1 MRFKKKIIL
10 LALLI
15 LTITG
20 CTNLNSLDLDTLVD
34 TLLEKDSNLTNTV
47 FDGYKYYVPKGL
59 RLIEKNE
66 YNASFKDEYN
76 NTYYL
81 YIDVISYYNKE
92 NVDYKDEQK
101 NDEGNGNDEIDSS
114 EDKTI
119 LETEQEDKP
128 IQDETERR
136 KQELKESIIA
146 KQQELRELK
155 KELSRVDDELEL

>member
-92 NVDYKDEQK
+92 NVEYKVNNK
-101 NDEGNGNDEIDSS
+101 AYFS
-114 EDKTI
+114 
-119 LETEQEDKP
+119 
-128 IQDETERR
+128 
-136 KQELKESIIA
+136 
-146 KQQELRELK
+146 K
-155 KELSRVDDELEL
+155 KLNYDNKKDI

>member
-1 MRFKKKIIL
+1 MTKEDIFNPEGIVP
-10 LALLI
+10 AVV
-15 LTITG
+15 LT
-20 CTNLNSLDLDTLVD
+20 
-34 TLLEKDSNLTNTV
+34 
-47 FDGYKYYVPKGL
+47 
-59 RLIEKNE
+59 
-66 YNASFKDEYN
+66 
-76 NTYYL
+76 
-81 YIDVISYYNKE
+81 KE

-119 LETEQEDKP
+119 LGTEQEDKP

>member
-1 MRFKKKIIL
+1 MP
-10 LALLI
+10 AVV
-15 LTITG
+15 LT
-20 CTNLNSLDLDTLVD
+20 
-34 TLLEKDSNLTNTV
+34 
-47 FDGYKYYVPKGL
+47 
-59 RLIEKNE
+59 
-66 YNASFKDEYN
+66 
-76 NTYYL
+76 
-81 YIDVISYYNKE
+81 KE

>member
-1 MRFKKKIIL
+1 MP
-10 LALLI
+10 AVV
-15 LTITG
+15 LT
-20 CTNLNSLDLDTLVD
+20 
-34 TLLEKDSNLTNTV
+34 
-47 FDGYKYYVPKGL
+47 
-59 RLIEKNE
+59 
-66 YNASFKDEYN
+66 
-76 NTYYL
+76 
-81 YIDVISYYNKE
+81 KE

-119 LETEQEDKP
+119 LGTEQEDKP